1 MITLCASLQ
10 TKSGLCFLFVCFFLF
25 FSFLLFVTVGYSQ
38 SIQIQKEKKTLKNDK
53 VHSFFLCISASYQ
66 QHTSIVRG
74 TSLVINLPVKVY
86 HSPRFHAHYTL
97 TLNNS
102 FVFFFPF
109 TSMKWDVY
117 FEPRTPWNPIQL
129 YLNMAGLIKHL
140 QRNPSRRLPLLKKIS
155 PKGRKSLLSHCWYF
169 WKRYWFHISRKQTE
183 SHLCSYR
190 SVLNKF

>member
-1 MITLCASLQ
+1 MLYKIGHHNTDSPGFAWLQWSRCARVSRQ
-10 TKSGLCFLFVCFFLF
+10 KVASVFCLFAFFLF

-102 FVFFFPF
+102 FVFFFP
-109 TSMKWDVY
+109 
-117 FEPRTPWNPIQL
+117 
-129 YLNMAGLIKHL
+129 
-140 QRNPSRRLPLLKKIS
+140 SRRWNEMS
-155 PKGRKSLLSHCWYF
+155 TLSREPHEIPF
-169 WKRYWFHISRKQTE
+169 SSI
-183 SHLCSYR
+183 
-190 SVLNKF
+190 